1 MAYGLKT
8 MPKYIESV
16 RKLGTDNLDV
26 FESKNKEY
34 GNAFQDSI
42 KKYGLIAAL
51 TRMNDK
57 FKRIE
62 TLILNDDKPSHE
74 SLKDSLL
81 DLSNYCLMTAHEVD
95 HD

>member
-1 MAYGLKT
+1 
-8 MPKYIESV
+8 MPKYIDDI
-16 RKLGTDNLDV
+16 RKLGMDNLDV

-34 GNAFQDSI
+34 GNAFQDSV

-57 FKRIE
+57 FNRIE
-62 TLILNDDKPSHE
+62 TLMLSEDEPSHE

-81 DLSNYCLMTAHEVD
+81 DLSNYCLLTAYEVD
-95 HD
+95 ND

>member
-1 MAYGLKT
+1 
-8 MPKYIESV
+8 MPKYIDDI
-16 RKLGTDNLDV
+16 RKLGMDNLDV

-34 GNAFQDSI
+34 GNAFQNSV

-57 FKRIE
+57 FNRIE
-62 TLILNDDKPSHE
+62 TLMLSEDKPSHE

-81 DLSNYCLMTAHEVD
+81 DLSNYCLLTAHEVD
-95 HD
+95 ND

>member
-1 MAYGLKT
+1 
-8 MPKYIESV
+8 MPKYIDDI
-16 RKLGTDNLDV
+16 RKLGLDNLDV

-34 GNAFQDSI
+34 GNAFQESV

-57 FKRIE
+57 FNRIE
-62 TLILNDDKPSHE
+62 TLMLSEDEPSHE

-81 DLSNYCLMTAHEVD
+81 DLSNYCLLTAYEVD
-95 HD
+95 ND